1 MSARLRRWGV
11 LTTALVLLTPT
22 AAYAHGGLYA
32 GADNVA
38 TVLVAAD
45 LAVIAWYRRL
55 RRRASD
61 SAGRLAN
68 RRWVLLPVAVALPVA
83 AVTTTSWVPK
93 NTPSRKRPTAT
104 AQLRIV
110 TPAPGQVV
118 GRSFTVQLDLRGGR
132 IVALT
137 TTRNRPN
144 QGHIHVLVD
153 GALVSMTAGLRQDVH
168 DLSPGRHVVRAEFVA
183 ADHGPFEPQ
192 VVAVVTVEVRA

>member
-1 MSARLRRWGV
+1 MSARLGRWAA
-11 LTTALVLLTPT
+11 LTAALVLLTPSV
-22 AAYAHGGLYA
+22 AFAHGGLYA

-55 RRRASD
+55 RRKARD
-61 SAGRLAN
+61 GAGRLAA

-93 NTPSRKRPTAT
+93 NTPSRQRPMST

-110 TPAPGQVV
+110 TPTPGEVV
-118 GRSFTVQLDLRGGR
+118 GRSFAVQLDLRGGR
-132 IVALT
+132 IVSLT

-144 QGHIHVLVD
+144 QGHIHVSVD
-153 GALVSMTAGLRQDVH
+153 GALQSMTSGLRQELH
-168 DLSPGRHVVRAEFVA
+168 DLSPGRHVVQAEFVA
-183 ADHGPFEPQ
+183 ADHGPFKAP
-192 VVAVVTVEVRA
+192 VVASVTVEVRA

>member
-1 MSARLRRWGV
+1 VSARVRRWAA
-11 LTTALVLLTPT
+11 LTAALVLLTPG
-22 AAYAHGGLYA
+22 AANAHGGLYA

-55 RRRASD
+55 RRKARD
-61 SAGRLAN
+61 AGWLVS

-93 NTPSRKRPTAT
+93 NTPSRKRPAAT

-110 TPAPGQVV
+110 TPTPGQVV